1 MVICFIVLIM
11 ILYLLIMNR
20 GKLIFKLALFV
31 YLFFSN
37 HVENFNVMNL
47 FNVCTNVVVVGKINR
62 SSSSSS
68 SMSPVAS
75 VCPSNTGSQQ
85 VH

>member
-1 MVICFIVLIM
+1 MVTCFIVLIM

-37 HVENFNVMNL
+37 HVLNFNFMNL

-68 SMSPVAS
+68 TSAV
-75 VCPSNTGSQQ
+75 
-85 VH
+85 